1 MYNDFKLKSH
11 YNISDLLSIMEL
23 LRSENGCP
31 WDKEQTHASIRKN
44 FIEEA
49 YEAVE
54 AIDMQNPEM
63 LKEELGDV
71 LLQVVFHTQIEKEVG
86 SFNFDDV
93 CDGICKKL
101 VLRHPHIFKDIKVNN
116 TDDVLNNWEIIKKV
130 EKGQTTYTQAL
141 NAVPKVLPS
150 LMRSE
155 KVQSRAAKSGFDY
168 NNIELAISDLESE
181 LLELKQAIKNNDISN
196 QKEELGDLLFSVCN
210 VARFLKLD
218 SEECLSESCNKFISR
233 FEQVENIAKE
243 KNVALNDCD
252 FSELDAFWKQAKN
265 KLKKWKMEGLILWQN
280 LWLKQN
286 L

>member
-1 MYNDFKLKSH
+1 MYKDFEKKNS
-11 YNISDLLSIMEL
+11 YDICDLLSIMEL

-54 AIDMQNPEM
+54 AIDMQNSSM

-71 LLQVVFHTQIEKEVG
+71 LLQVVFHTQMEKESG
-86 SFNFDDV
+86 AFDFDDV

-101 VLRHPHIFKDIKVNN
+101 VLRHPHIFKDTKVNN
-116 TDDVLNNWEIIKKV
+116 TDDVLNNWENIKKV
-130 EKGQTTYTQAL
+130 EKGQKTYTEAL

-168 NNIELAISDLESE
+168 DDIEFAMSDLESE
-181 LLELKQAIKNNDISN
+181 LSELRQAIQNNDIPN

-210 VARFLKLD
+210 VARFLKLN
-218 SEECLSESCNKFISR
+218 SEECLTEACDKFIKR
-233 FEQVENIAKE
+233 FEQVEIAAEE
-243 KNVALNDCD
+243 KNVALKDCS
-252 FSELDAFWKQAKN
+252 FNELDAFWKQAKN
-265 KLKKWKMEGLILWQN
+265 KLKK
-280 LWLKQN
+280 
-286 L
+286 